1 MRQPVEVHERRA
13 WPCSV
18 VQRRASSTSQRAR
31 RQGKPDSRQ
40 GFGPHLMPTA
50 SLPLPLLLFLV
61 FSLALSYV
69 YPLAFAPYTYTLTYC
84 WPSCTMES
92 PPLLPAAIRR

>member
-1 MRQPVEVHERRA
+1 MQQKKQRRTRKKQRADAMRQPVEVHERRA

-40 GFGPHLMPTA
+40 GLDLMPTA
-50 SLPLPLLLFLV
+50 SLPLLLLLLFAPC
-61 FSLALSYV
+61 SCSRIALRYDV
-69 YPLAFAPYTYTLTYC
+69 YHS
-84 WPSCTMES
+84 SCC
-92 PPLLPAAIRR
+92 

>member
-31 RQGKPDSRQ
+31 RQASRTAGKGLD
-40 GFGPHLMPTA
+40 LMPAA
-50 SLPLPLLLFLV
+50 SPALALALALALLLTL
-61 FSLALSYV
+61 LLRITYV
-69 YPLAFAPYTYTLTYC
+69 HHSSCSMPLA
-84 WPSCTMES
+84 E
-92 PPLLPAAIRR
+92 LLLDASRD